1 LLISWFLARLVMYFT
16 IFGAFDSD
24 FRSLVGLLGLSLALN
39 GGVRTLREK
48 PEGELSAR
56 DPGNQSLN
64 RG

>member
-1 LLISWFLARLVMYFT
+1 MYFT

-39 GGVRTLREK
+39 GGVRHLARE
-48 PEGELSAR
+48 AR
-56 DPGNQSLN
+56 RGAVGTDPGNQSLN